1 MGFGAVQPA
10 LQAWAVGSSP
20 KNRRGMANATFF
32 SFFDLGIGIGAMTF
46 GQIGHWLGYR
56 DIYLTAAFSVLVSMG
71 MYLWIL
77 RNEKPSQAA

>member
-1 MGFGAVQPA
+1 
-10 LQAWAVGSSP
+10 
-20 KNRRGMANATFF
+20 
-32 SFFDLGIGIGAMTF
+32 MTF

-77 RNEKPSQAA
+77 RNEKPSRAA